1 MPGKNSILL
10 VQSHR
15 RKTVNANLLR
25 EVGPVQTLMLDA
37 TTAGRCTERLCV
49 VFDVD
54 LTDREELAR
63 VRTLTAEI
71 AADVETIVLADRSSR
86 VAVIQ
91 ANAVGASHVAGTT
104 SDVLAYARA
113 LVAQVGED
121 PSPAAGAAA
130 CLEDLFER
138 LRGGLR
144 VDPAAIRESYAEM
157 AESIGDLGIS
167 DWLDGVRKHHS
178 GTFQHCLLVT
188 GIAIAFGRV
197 LRLPEREI
205 EFLGAAGLLHD
216 IGKAKI
222 PTAILD
228 KNGPLDPEE
237 RAVIRF
243 HPIYGDTF
251 LRRQGG
257 VPDSV
262 LHMVR
267 HHHEALDGSGYP
279 DGLKGDAIPKL
290 TRMLTISDIMGA
302 FVEERAYK
310 PALPPFEAYARLL
323 DFAAKGQVDRDLVRR
338 FQPVVEGMKG

>member
-1 MPGKNSILL
+1 MSGKRSILL
-10 VQSHR
+10 VQSQR
-15 RKTVNANLLR
+15 RSTVNGNLLR
-25 EVGPVQTLMLDA
+25 EVAAVQTLGLDA
-37 TTAGRCTERLCV
+37 VTPKRCADRLCI
-49 VFDVD
+49 VFDID
-54 LTDREELAR
+54 LTDRAELAR
-63 VRTLTAEI
+63 VRTLIAELPDG
-71 AADVETIVLADRSSR
+71 AETVVVADRASR
-86 VAVIQ
+86 AAVVQ
-91 ANAVGASHVAGTT
+91 AHAVGASHVAGTT
-104 SDVLAYARA
+104 SDVLGYARA
-113 LVAQVGED
+113 LEARLEED

-130 CLEDLFER
+130 CLDDLFDR

-144 VDPAAIRESYAEM
+144 IDPIAIRQSYAEM
-157 AESIGDLGIS
+157 AESIGELGIS

-188 GIAIAFGRV
+188 GIAIAFGRAI
-197 LRLPEREI
+197 RLPEREV

-228 KNGPLDPEE
+228 KNGPLDSDE
-237 RAVIRF
+237 RAVMRF

-257 VPDSV
+257 VPDPV

-279 DGLKGDAIPKL
+279 DRLKGDAIPKL

-310 PALPPFEAYARLL
+310 PALPPLDAYARLL
-323 DFAAKGQVDRDLVRR
+323 DFSAKGQVDPELVRAFR
-338 FQPVVEGMKG
+338 PVVDGMKS

>member
-1 MPGKNSILL
+1 MAGTLSILL

-25 EVGPVQTLMLDA
+25 EVARVQTLTLDA
-37 TTAGRCTERLCV
+37 VTAARCADRLCV

-54 LTDREELAR
+54 LTDRTELAQ
-63 VRTLTAEI
+63 VRALTAEI
-71 AADVETIVLADRSSR
+71 SGNVETIVLADRTSR
-86 VAVIQ
+86 VSVMQ
-91 ANAVGASHVAGTT
+91 ANAVGASHVCGAT
-104 SDVLAYARA
+104 SDILAYARA
-113 LVAQVGED
+113 LASRSGEAA
-121 PSPAAGAAA
+121 SPAAGAAD

-138 LRGGLR
+138 LRGGLKI
-144 VDPAAIRESYAEM
+144 DPAAIRESYAEM
-157 AESIGDLGIS
+157 AESIGHLGIA
-167 DWLDGVRKHHS
+167 DWLDGVREHHS

-188 GIAIAFGRV
+188 GIAIAFGRA
-197 LRLPEREI
+197 LRLPERDV

-228 KNGPLDPEE
+228 KNGPLDADE
-237 RAVIRF
+237 RAVMRF

-257 VPDSV
+257 VPDAV

-310 PALPPFEAYARLL
+310 PPMSPADAYTRLL
-323 DFAAKGQVDRDLVRR
+323 EFAAKGLIDSDLLRR
-338 FQPVVEGMKG
+338 FRPVVEGMKG

>member
-1 MPGKNSILL
+1 MSGKRAILL

-25 EVGPVQTLMLDA
+25 EVGPVQAVMLDSV
-37 TTAGRCTERLCV
+37 TASRCADRLCV

-54 LTDREELAR
+54 LTDRTELAQ
-63 VRTLTAEI
+63 VRAITAEVPGT
-71 AADVETIVLADRSSR
+71 VETIVLADRSSR
-86 VAVIQ
+86 VAVVQ

-113 LVAQVGED
+113 LAARSDED

-188 GIAIAFGRV
+188 GVAIAFGRA
-197 LRLPEREI
+197 LRLPEREV
-205 EFLGAAGLLHD
+205 EYLGAAGLLHD

-228 KNGPLDPEE
+228 KNGPLDADE
-237 RAVIRF
+237 RAVMRF

-257 VPDSV
+257 VPDPV

-279 DGLKGDAIPKL
+279 DKLKGDAIPKL

-323 DFAAKGQVDRDLVRR
+323 DFAARGQIDSDLVRR